1 MNKKAKYKLNFQERL
16 TSFKYAFQGLRHV
29 LKAEHNFLIH
39 LAAATAVIMLGAIL
53 HISKAEWL
61 IIILCIGM
69 VLITEILN
77 TAIEWLVDMV
87 SPQRNEKAG
96 KIKDIAAASVLVAAI
111 VALVVGIVVFVPY
124 IF

>member
-1 MNKKAKYKLNFQERL
+1 MKKANKKFSIRARL
-16 TSFKYAFQGLRHV
+16 ASFKYAFQGLGHV
-29 LKAEHNFLIH
+29 VKAEHNFLVH
-39 LAAATAVIMLGAIL
+39 LAAAIAVIALGAIL

-61 IIILCIGM
+61 IIILCIGL

-87 SPQRNEKAG
+87 SPLRNEKAG
-96 KIKDIAAASVLVAAI
+96 KIKDIAAASVLVAAL

>member
-1 MNKKAKYKLNFQERL
+1 MKKANEKFSIRARL
-16 TSFKYAFQGLRHV
+16 ASFKYAFQGLGHV

-77 TAIEWLVDMV
+77 TAIEWLVDLV

-96 KIKDIAAASVLVAAI
+96 KIKDIAAASVLIAAI
-111 VALVVGIVVFVPY
+111 VALTAGIVVFVPY

>member
-1 MNKKAKYKLNFQERL
+1 MKKANEKFSIRARL
-16 TSFKYAFQGLRHV
+16 ASFKYAFQGLGHV
-29 LKAEHNFLIH
+29 LKAEHNFVVH
-39 LAAATAVIMLGAIL
+39 LTAAIAVIALGAIL

-61 IIILCIGM
+61 IVVLCIGL

-77 TAIEWLVDMV
+77 TAIEWLVDLV

-96 KIKDIAAASVLVAAI
+96 KIKDIAAASVLIAAI
-111 VALVVGIVVFVPY
+111 VALAAGIVVFVPY

>member
-1 MNKKAKYKLNFQERL
+1 MKNTNKKFSLRARL
-16 TSFKYAFQGLRHV
+16 ASFKYAFQGLGHV

-39 LAAATAVIMLGAIL
+39 LAAAIAVIALGVLL
-53 HISKAEWL
+53 HINKAEWL

-96 KIKDIAAASVLVAAI
+96 KIKDIAAASVLIAAL
-111 VALVVGIVVFVPY
+111 VALAAGIVVFVPY

>member
-1 MNKKAKYKLNFQERL
+1 MKKVNKKFSIRARL
-16 TSFKYAFQGLRHV
+16 ASFKYAFQGLGHV
-29 LKAEHNFLIH
+29 LRAEHNFVVH
-39 LAAATAVIMLGAIL
+39 LAAAIAVIALGAIL
-53 HISKAEWL
+53 QISKAEWL
-61 IIILCIGM
+61 IIILCIGL

-96 KIKDIAAASVLVAAI
+96 KIKDIAAASVLMAAL

>member
-1 MNKKAKYKLNFQERL
+1 MKKANKKFSIRARL
-16 TSFKYAFQGLRHV
+16 ASFKYAFQGLGHV
-29 LKAEHNFLIH
+29 LKAEHNFLVH
-39 LAAATAVIMLGAIL
+39 LAAAIAVIALGAIL
-53 HISKAEWL
+53 HINKAEWL

-96 KIKDIAAASVLVAAI
+96 MIKDIAAASVLIAAL

>member
-1 MNKKAKYKLNFQERL
+1 MKKTNKKFSIRARL
-16 TSFKYAFQGLRHV
+16 ASFKYAFQGLGHV
-29 LKAEHNFLIH
+29 LRAEHNFVVH
-39 LAAATAVIMLGAIL
+39 LAAAIAVIALGAIL
-53 HISKAEWL
+53 QISKAEWL
-61 IIILCIGM
+61 VIILCIGL

-96 KIKDIAAASVLVAAI
+96 KIKDIAAASVLMAAL